1 MSQEFSGSRSTSLD
15 ENEPPSHAVEISIN
29 FKGKRSIS
37 GVCGVQV
44 SCETG
49 QEKAETKFSDEI
61 V

>member
-1 MSQEFSGSRSTSLD
+1 MI
-15 ENEPPSHAVEISIN
+15 EPPSHAVEISLN
-29 FKGKRSIS
+29 FKGKSSIS